1 MVRPRRY
8 GLAKL
13 ESNGY
18 WAGTGTMKSRLHD
31 EAMAQVYAGD
41 PDLALATLNEILA
54 DGSQAE
60 LLIMLRQMTQAF
72 GGMQA
77 VAEQAR
83 LNPTQLYRTLSPKG
97 NPSLASLLA
106 ILKAMG
112 LRLAVMPLA
121 NAAAPVRMG

>member
-13 ESNGY
+13 EPNSD
-18 WAGTGTMKSRLHD
+18 WAETGTMKSRLHD

-41 PDLALATLNEILA
+41 RQLALATLNEILA

-60 LLIMLRQMTQAF
+60 LLIVLRQMTQAW
-72 GGMQA
+72 
-77 VAEQAR
+77 

>member
-1 MVRPRRY
+1 MV
-8 GLAKL
+8 
-13 ESNGY
+13 E
-18 WAGTGTMKSRLHD
+18 
-31 EAMAQVYAGD
+31 VYRSDSA
-41 PDLALATLNEILA
+41 LALETVNSILA
-54 DGSQAE
+54 DGDQGE
-60 LLIMLRQMTQAF
+60 LLVVLRQMTQAF

-83 LNPTQLYRTLSPKG
+83 LNPTQLHRTLSPKG

-121 NAAAPVRMG
+121 DAAAPVRMG